1 MNRKKRLS
9 AIGTVALAIL
19 IIAIYLAM
27 ISADET
33 IMVPRPDSWAQP
45 IEMEGVPNLYKL
57 SDNLYRSAQPS
68 AEGLINLEA
77 MGIRTVVNL
86 RLLNSDRD
94 EIEGTDLG
102 YVHINMEAWDADEE
116 EVVEFLKVVSDPD
129 RIPLLVHCSLG
140 SDRTGTMCAVYRIV
154 VHGWNKEE
162 AIEEMTQGGF
172 GFHRVWTNL
181 PMWISISDID
191 ELKTQAGIDQGK

>member
-9 AIGTVALAIL
+9 AIGTVVLTIL

-68 AEGLINLEA
+68 AEGMINLEA
-77 MGIRTVVNL
+77 MGIRTIVNL

-116 EVVEFLKVVSDPD
+116 EVVEFLKVASDPN
-129 RIPLLVHCSLG
+129 RVPVLVHCSLG

-154 VHGWNKEE
+154 VQGWAKDE
-162 AIEEMTQGGF
+162 AIREMTQGGF

-181 PMWISISDID
+181 PMWISTSDID
-191 ELKTQAGIDQGK
+191 ELKTQAGVDKGK